1 MRLLHAARHTCLV
14 LATIAL
20 AGCLPPPIDIGS
32 DYSGPMYRKPGA
44 DAPRVVT
51 DAPVL
56 PVTAGTDCQL
66 VTETP
71 TRKRSD
77 CGVRLVMDRYNPGLQ
92 SLYQQRLANE
102 PMLKGNV
109 TLRLSIA
116 ADGGVT
122 AVDVASS
129 ELRDPEFIR
138 QVLAYVRTLGFGAV
152 ENVPVWADTYAVEFT
167 PPQDVIPDKPGGPKI
182 APAGSTK

>member
-1 MRLLHAARHTCLV
+1 MFLSHTVRHTCV
-14 LATIAL
+14 ALATIVL

-32 DYSGPMYRKPGA
+32 DYSGPLYRKPGA

-56 PVTAGTDCQL
+56 PASATTDCQP
-66 VTETP
+66 VTESP

-77 CGVRLVMDRYNPGLQ
+77 CSVRLVMERYNAGLQ
-92 SLYQQRLANE
+92 SMYQQRLANE

-138 QVLAYVRTLGFGAV
+138 QVLAYVRTLGFGSL
-152 ENVPVWADTYAVEFT
+152 EDVPAWADTYTVEFT
-167 PPQDVIPDKPGGPKI
+167 PPHDVIPDKAGGPKF

>member
-1 MRLLHAARHTCLV
+1 MPSSSHARHACLV
-14 LATIAL
+14 LLAVTL
-20 AGCLPPPIDIGS
+20 AGCLPPPVDIGS
-32 DYSGPMYRKPGA
+32 DYSGPLYRKPGA
-44 DAPRVVT
+44 DEPRVVT

-71 TRKRSD
+71 TRRRSD
-77 CGVRLVMDRYNPGLQ
+77 CGVRLVMERHNPGLQ

-109 TLRLSIA
+109 TLRLNIA
-116 ADGGVT
+116 ADGHPT

-138 QVLAYVRTLGFGAV
+138 QMMAYVRTLNFGAL
-152 ENVPVWADTYAVEFT
+152 ENVPAWADTYTVEFT
-167 PPQDVIPDKPGGPKI
+167 PPHDVIPDKPGGPKI
-182 APAGSTK
+182 APAGTTK